1 MEKPTPS
8 VENKAPSNSS
18 EEQVSTTI
26 VHEELHVPLSNNVKT
41 ETSPEISKQISTDD
55 IAAKALL
62 AK

>member
-8 VENKAPSNSS
+8 VDNEAPCNSS
-18 EEQVSTTI
+18 EEHVSATI
-26 VHEELHVPLSNNVKT
+26 VHEKFHVPQINNVKT
-41 ETSPEISKQISTDD
+41 EITPEISKQISTDD